1 MESIAM
7 DIAASP
13 VATLILVI
21 TVGISLYG
29 LYAKPQ
35 LIDKWVLRPYD
46 LIHRKRWHTVLTSGF
61 IHADIG
67 HLFFNMFSFYFFA
80 FTLEARIGSL
90 RFLILYIFSM
100 VLADIT
106 TILKH
111 RDHRGYS
118 SLGASGA
125 VAGVLFSF
133 ILLFPYAEL
142 MIFLI
147 PFPIPSPIF
156 AILYLAYCYYAGR
169 KAVDMINHEAHF
181 WGALAG
187 LILTTIMAPEALVAF
202 FDYLI

>member
-1 MESIAM
+1 M

-13 VATLILVI
+13 IAALILVI

-29 LYAKPQ
+29 LYANPQ

-46 LIHRKRWHTVLTSGF
+46 LIHRKQWHTVLTSGF

-90 RFLILYIFSM
+90 RFLILYIVSM

-142 MIFLI
+142 MIFPI
-147 PFPIPSPIF
+147 PYPIPSPIF

>member
-1 MESIAM
+1 MELAE
-7 DIAASP
+7 SP

-46 LIHRKRWHTVLTSGF
+46 LIHRKRWYTVLTSGF

-142 MIFLI
+142 MIFPI